1 MLLAITF
8 LILYRL
14 ILDLK
19 RPCEPTSSLFIG
31 KIGKTIQ
38 LRNIVNGTGNDSL
51 YGKNDLYETIDNMQP
66 STTEVVLPSFP
77 PLLLVV
83 VAATEDPG
91 LAVAGGHELCSA
103 AIATARAA
111 LALGGG

>member
-1 MLLAITF
+1 M
-8 LILYRL
+8 
-14 ILDLK
+14 
-19 RPCEPTSSLFIG
+19 
-31 KIGKTIQ
+31 
-38 LRNIVNGTGNDSL
+38 
-51 YGKNDLYETIDNMQP
+51 
-66 STTEVVLPSFP
+66 LPSFP

-111 LALGGG
+111 LALGGGKNNEVSYPLKYQGI